1 VQHALDVQLNI
12 HEVDLFRWIHLSD
25 VPPPI
30 DTVEFGENIAVGR
43 AYFGVRVPVVKLAAP
58 VVEESVGLVTVC
70 YGML

>member
-1 VQHALDVQLNI
+1 LGVQLNI
-12 HEVDLFRWIHLSD
+12 HEVVLFRWNYLSD

-70 YGML
+70 YGRL